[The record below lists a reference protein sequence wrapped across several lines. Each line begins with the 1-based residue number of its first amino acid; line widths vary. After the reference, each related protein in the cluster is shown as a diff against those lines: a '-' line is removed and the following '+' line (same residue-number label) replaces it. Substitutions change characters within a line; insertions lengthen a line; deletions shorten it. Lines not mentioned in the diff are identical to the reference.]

1 MIRRPPTS
9 TLTDTL
15 FPCTTLFRSR
25 DCSASW
31 NLSLLV
37 PQLGGV
43 ENVELRARRGL
54 RVGTARK
61 RMPHRRWPAHGPWPP
76 LQHLLAVRVHRSC
89 QADDRGPALPPP
101 RRTAKRAPATP
112 MGPPAIS
119 VAGTPRPAGP
129 SRTNSRQPGCAPE

>member
-1 MIRRPPTS
+1 MRISDWSSDVCSSDLARTWRRTPPCGLPT
-9 TLTDTL
+9 TPLR
-15 FPCTTLFRSR
+15 PCRR

-76 LQHLLAVRVHRSC
+76 RQHLMARSEEHTSELQSLMRISYAVFCLKKHNICKKVTEDTSMITQC
-89 QADDRGPALPPP
+89 L
-101 RRTAKRAPATP
+101 
-112 MGPPAIS
+112 
-119 VAGTPRPAGP
+119 
-129 SRTNSRQPGCAPE
+129 

>member
-76 LQHLLAVRVHRSC
+76 RQHLMAVRVHRTC
-89 QADDRGPALPPP
+89 QAHNRRPARPPP
-101 RRTAKRAPATP
+101 RRTATLAPARP
-112 MGPPAIS
+112 KGPPAS
-119 VAGTPRPAGP
+119 QVRETRCPAGETRDTWKTPRG
-129 SRTNSRQPGCAPE
+129 

>member
-1 MIRRPPTS
+1 MRISDWSSDVCSSDLRQTRATARTWRRTPPCGLPT
-9 TLTDTL
+9 TPLR
-15 FPCTTLFRSR
+15 PCRR

-76 LQHLLAVRVHRSC
+76 RQHLMAVRVHRSC
-89 QADDRGPALPPP
+89 RSEEHTSELQSLMR
-101 RRTAKRAPATP
+101 
-112 MGPPAIS
+112 IS
-119 VAGTPRPAGP
+119 YAVFCLKQK
-129 SRTNSRQPGCAPE
+129 NKQQ